1 MPALTPTEKTL
12 LRSGPPIVEYYLAV
26 MPRDEM
32 LRCSL
37 NNAGATWGDT
47 TLPYDSVTVGNWG
60 NVEAG
65 MTLLA
70 YTAAGVYRGKVRVRA
85 ITAANITVAGNND
98 IEWTD
103 DDTLIVVNVFE
114 PWSVPTAMDEVGD
127 AIVYY
132 KDTDITW
139 TDNATAFP
147 PKANDLGSWAGF
159 LESSGHVDVEFDSSD
174 SFANAS
180 GAAISAVDR
189 DIADGVVV
197 AGAKNAAL
205 CTLRFSNAG
214 FRWITTTITDSNG
227 KTGVHRMPIWTFGG
241 NYQPFKDFSIRRR
254 TKAVRDG
261 ELTIE
266 AFGSSITPD
275 DIPDNTRVVL
285 FAVVKIGGT
294 AVTTEM
300 GCPFAGRGQI
310 LFDGYVLKDETR
322 WDPEA
327 GICTFSVG
335 TLGKIADDM
344 PGYATF
350 IKDVDAA
357 EDWHTGVAL
366 TVRNTI
372 FFLLRWQTNL
382 TELAYMEIE
391 PTRLIAGRKFPEAP
405 PFKQIETALL
415 MNKGVFARLG
425 ITRWGSVHIRY
436 DPQELDDA
444 SRDARATVIDLTDG
458 DWLDEFEIE
467 KSHRPR
473 ASSVFGGGI
482 AYDGD
487 DGTPYRARSPG
498 QVGRESGRK
507 ARADNLIVS
516 DQAEL
521 NTLLGLALAA
531 QSAPYED
538 VPVNLFYDVFEPALQ
553 EYVTLTISSSENPR
567 EYSFDTSTRWIVRRV
582 DVDDVPAGTPSVR
595 ITIEFLATGLE
606 GVTVEIPEA
615 PTYPSPPAPAPIWTP
630 TPPITLYTYCILGT
644 VGATS
649 GSPAAQGVGAGV
661 AMSLDVDAATPTWSE
676 VNDGFPVAI
685 PKPVIESLDVSD
697 SEYRWHLKSACV
709 ARTDSTPGAPYQ
721 SELWTID
728 NWSGGADSWT
738 RRLTRAA
745 AATAIEAVNGGNLF
759 DFGASDW
766 LEMNQVLVVDS
777 AGSDVILCAV
787 RYRND
792 NEPNGDVTDQHR
804 FVRVLRS
811 TDWGTSWTAGA
822 RIPVKISAGGGDGY
836 GAALHNLTGLGDDPD
851 DSAAGCGALLYD
863 SGTLYATALAP
874 AGGSMRG
881 NLVTS
886 SDFGD
891 TWTWKAVSDSGLGEA
906 DDIGVGSAIDS
917 VSGLYMALWEIV
929 DGTFSVAY
937 TVDLGTNL
945 SEIAEVSSAEYDAG
959 EHLAESRTMLCTC
972 PTDHVMFL
980 LADIANEE
988 TDIYTAARGGV
999 GGVVDTLT
1007 SGIFRTVT
1015 ADPKDGDGLRFVL
1028 GRGYLVNEDTGSGSA
1043 LIMLSVDRGVNW
1055 TSINGTGATS
1065 LYSLGAR
1072 GITDIQLVTVAE

>member
-1 MPALTPTEKTL
+1 
-12 LRSGPPIVEYYLAV
+12 

-37 NNAGATWGDT
+37 NDATATWGET
-47 TLPYDSVTVGNWG
+47 TLAYDNVTVGNWG
-60 NVEAG
+60 NVSAG

-70 YTAAGVYRGKVRVRA
+70 YTSAGVYRGKVRVRA
-85 ITAANITVAGNND
+85 ITAAEITVAANND

-103 DDTLIVVNVFE
+103 DDILVVVNVYE
-114 PWSVPTAMDEVGD
+114 PWSVPTAMADVGGT
-127 AIVYY
+127 ITYY

-139 TDNATAFP
+139 TDNDTTFP
-147 PKANDLGSWAGF
+147 PKSNDQGAWAGF
-159 LESSGHVDVEFDSSD
+159 LGAAGHVDIEFDAGD
-174 SFANAS
+174 SFANAP
-180 GAAISAVDR
+180 GATIASYSR

-197 AGAKNAAL
+197 AGAAAAQT
-205 CTLRFSNAG
+205 CTLRFSSAG
-214 FRWITTTITDSNG
+214 FRWVTTTVTDSNG

-241 NYQPFKDFSIRRR
+241 NYQPFDDFSIRRR

-275 DIPDNTRVVL
+275 DIPDGTRVVL
-285 FAVVKIGGT
+285 FAVTKIGGVE
-294 AVTTEM
+294 VTTAM
-300 GCPFAGRGQI
+300 GCPFDGRGHI
-310 LFDGYVLKDETR
+310 KFDGYILKDETR
-322 WDPEA
+322 WDPET

-357 EDWHTGVAL
+357 DAEDWHTGVDL
-366 TVRNTI
+366 TVRSTI

-391 PTRLIAGRKFPEAP
+391 PTRLIAGRKFPKAP
-405 PFKQIETALL
+405 PFKQIENAFLQ
-415 MNKGVFARLG
+415 NKGLFAHLG
-425 ITRWGSVHIRY
+425 VSRWGSVHIRY

-444 SRDARATVIDLTDG
+444 DRNARATVIDLTDE
-458 DWLDEFEIE
+458 DWLEEAQIE
-467 KSHRPR
+467 KNHRPKM
-473 ASSVFGGGI
+473 SSIFGGGI

-487 DGTPYRARSPG
+487 DGTPYRGRSPG
-498 QVGRESGRK
+498 QVGRESGRDG
-507 ARADNLIVS
+507 RADNLIID
-516 DQAEL
+516 DQDEL
-521 NTLLGLALAA
+521 NTILGRALAA
-531 QSAPYED
+531 QSAPYEAT
-538 VPVNLFYDVFEPALQ
+538 PVNLFYDVFEPVLQ
-553 EYVTLTISSSENPR
+553 EYVTLTIVSSENPR
-567 EYSFDTSTRWIVRRV
+567 EYEFDTSTRWIVRRV

-606 GVTVEIPEA
+606 GVTVEIPDP
-615 PTYPSPPAPAPIWTP
+615 PTYPLPPAPSPIWTP
-630 TPPITLYTYCILGT
+630 TPPLTLYTYALLGT

-661 AMSLDVDAATPTWSE
+661 CMCLDVDAATPEWEE
-676 VNDGFPVAI
+676 VNDGFPVGI

-697 SEYRWHLKSACV
+697 SEYRWHQKAACI
-709 ARTDSTPGAPYQ
+709 ARTDSTPGVPYQ

-728 NWSGGADSWT
+728 NWSGGEDSWT
-738 RRLTRAA
+738 KRLTKAE
-745 AATAIEAVNGGNLF
+745 AATAIEAVNGS
-759 DFGASDW
+759 ASFNFAGGDW
-766 LEMNQVLVVDS
+766 LEMNQVLVVES
-777 AGSDVILCAV
+777 GGSDVILCAV
-787 RYRND
+787 RYENNVETECD
-792 NEPNGDVTDQHR
+792 GTDQNR

-811 TDWGTSWTAGA
+811 TDWGTSWTAGD
-822 RIPVKISAGGGDGY
+822 RIPVKVSAGGTDGCS
-836 GAALHNLTGLGDDPD
+836 AALHNLTGLGDDPD

-863 SGTLYATALAP
+863 GGTLYATALAP

-886 SDFGD
+886 SDLGD
-891 TWTWKAVSDSGLGEA
+891 SWTWQAVSDSGLGEA

-917 VSGLYMALWEIV
+917 VGGLYMALWEIA

-980 LADIANEE
+980 LADITDEE
-988 TDIYTAARGGV
+988 TDIYTAARGSAGA
-999 GGVVDTLT
+999 VVETLT
-1007 SGIFRTVT
+1007 SGIFRTVR
-1015 ADPKDGDGLRFVL
+1015 ADPKDEDGLRFVL
-1028 GRGYLVNEDTGSGSA
+1028 GRSHQVEEDTASGSA
-1043 LIMLSVDRGVNW
+1043 LIMLSEDRGVNW
-1055 TSINGTGATS
+1055 ASINGSGATS

-1072 GITDIQLVTVAE
+1072 GVTDIRVVTVGE